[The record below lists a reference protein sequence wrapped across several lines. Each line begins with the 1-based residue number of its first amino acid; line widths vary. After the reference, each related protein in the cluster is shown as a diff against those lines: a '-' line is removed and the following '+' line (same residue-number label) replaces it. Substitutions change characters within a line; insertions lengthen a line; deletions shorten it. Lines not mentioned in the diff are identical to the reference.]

1 MVNVFNELIVS
12 EASAFPSILFMG
24 DIVEFSTHLEN

>member
-12 EASAFPSILFMG
+12 EASALYSFTNSIAESLKKF
-24 DIVEFSTHLEN
+24 